1 MMSYYFFTFLVCI
14 ALIILFTAIVELT
27 PVVLDAVVPMN
38 KSRPRQIRIDFEFFI
53 DQEQYFYI
61 YLIYEIIAMLI
72 GLLTVT
78 GTGTLSLAFFRHC
91 CATFKIAR

>member
-1 MMSYYFFTFLVCI
+1 MMSYYFFKFLVCI

-61 YLIYEIIAMLI
+61 YLIHEIMVMLI
-72 GLLTVT
+72 GVLTVLA
-78 GTGTLSLAFFRHC
+78 TGTLSLAFFRHC